1 MPYWTPEHE
10 MALMDMVEQGKS
22 LEEIAEYFHRSPEA
36 IRLKLKRMGLAI
48 LESKKEV
55 SSTSTP
61 QQATL
66 GPLKPTEDVISYEEA
81 MKMYLGVL
89 KRLNEPGLTG
99 VELKRLRLILSALR
113 GYIATGVDYLE
124 RTVEVERQLDE
135 MRDSMIDYF
144 EIELNRAASE
154 EEKAKWQRKI
164 DELKAEKKADEE
176 WLQKPYTIWSRRAD
190 LRRIGFLQP
199 KRRSQP

>member
-1 MPYWTPEHE
+1 
-10 MALMDMVEQGKS
+10 MALMDMVEEGKS
-22 LEEIAEYFHRSPEA
+22 LEELAEYFHRSQEA
-36 IRLKLKRMGLAI
+36 IRLKLKRMGLVVVP
-48 LESKKEV
+48 ESKKEV

-66 GPLKPTEDVISYEEA
+66 GPLKPTEDIISYEEA

-113 GYIATGVDYLE
+113 GYIATSVDYLE
-124 RTVEVERQLDE
+124 RTLEVERSLDE
-135 MRDSMIDYF
+135 LRDSMIDYYQM
-144 EIELNRAASE
+144 ELNRAQT
-154 EEKAKWQRKI
+154 EEKDKWQQKI
-164 DELKAEKKADEE
+164 DNLKAEKKADEE
-176 WLQKPYTIWSRRAD
+176 WLQKPYTIWPRKAD
-190 LRRIGFLQP
+190 LRRIGLLQP